1 MAELDQSE
9 FTERVCTL
17 LHEISQ
23 GHCSIDE
30 TDVDAL
36 VDPHQQAVFTGLV
49 MLHEEM
55 AFHAEQREVAEQEVR
70 RRQQR
75 QVALVDL
82 AKVAIWDCDATGV
95 LSQLRELGA
104 DAARL
109 VDEDDTLVRGLF
121 EKLTI
126 KGVNREGLRMLAI
139 DRHET
144 LVARQHQLL
153 DDESIPL
160 FRQIWRALA
169 AGTRRVE
176 VQGILHGFDGTR
188 MHVLVGVTMPST
200 REGFTILTVA
210 DLTSHFERQE
220 AERAAE
226 EKTAELERINAE
238 VERLFYAVSHDM
250 RAPLRGVHNLAEWA
264 IEDIEA
270 GDPES
275 VLGHMSALRGRV
287 ARLERMMNDLLTY
300 ARAGRVERDVE
311 EVDLEGLVDELRTLA
326 SAPAGF
332 VITSRGKLP
341 KVVTVRT
348 LLTQVFLNLIGNA
361 IKHHDKGA
369 GQITVEAQERDGMLE
384 LSVSDDGP
392 GIPVEYRERVFG
404 LFSTLK
410 PRDDVEG
417 SGMGLAFVQKV
428 VRSMGGHVAIVG
440 PDGRGTTFQFTW
452 PRSST
457 ASSPGGAGD

>member
-1 MAELDQSE
+1 MSELDQSE

-30 TDVDAL
+30 ADVDSL
-36 VDPHQQAVFTGLV
+36 HDPHQQAVFTGLL

-55 AFHAEQREVAEQEVR
+55 TFHAEQREAAEQELR

-75 QVALVDL
+75 QLALVDL

-95 LSQLRELGA
+95 LNQLRELGA
-104 DAARL
+104 EAARL
-109 VDEDDTLVRGLF
+109 VDEDDSLVRGLF

-126 KGVNREGLRMLAI
+126 NAVNREGLRMLGI
-139 DRHET
+139 DGHEA

-160 FRQIWRALA
+160 FRELWKALA
-169 AGTRRVE
+169 AGSRRVE
-176 VQGILHGFDGTR
+176 AQGVLRGLDGTR
-188 MHVLVGVTMPST
+188 MHVLVGVTMPSLK
-200 REGFTILTVA
+200 EGFTILTVA

-270 GDPES
+270 GDAES

-300 ARAGRVERDVE
+300 ARAGRVERAVE
-311 EVDLEGLVDELRTLA
+311 EVDLGALVDELPTLA
-326 SAPAGF
+326 SVPARF
-332 VITSRGKLP
+332 AIVRRGNLP
-341 KVVTVRT
+341 RVVTVRT

-361 IKHHDKGA
+361 VKHHDKG
-369 GQITVEAQERDGMLE
+369 GGEITIEAHERDGMIE
-384 LSVSDDGP
+384 LRVSDDGP
-392 GIPVEYRERVFG
+392 GIPIEYRERVFG

-428 VRSMGGHVAIVG
+428 VRSMGGHVSIVG

-452 PRSST
+452 PKTT
-457 ASSPGGAGD
+457 AREPVAES